1 MKKEKIGLGFSSS
14 QNTEFCFLGRQ
25 YCSQRTVICN
35 FAVSWANLSYQSQ
48 KTPSPEAITQH
59 PKSHRPPKVRS
70 HPNERCQNLV
80 TDERDRADITWKLK
94 EKGIIHGQKEEKK
107 YCDIYG
113 KEGTEG
119 SRWPTVM
126 EQLSEI
132 PRALEMSA
140 QLYLSTHSLP
150 VTSLTTQL
158 DTEQMPPWTLSLLN
172 LSLHFTST
180 TTSWPIMLGM
190 QTLKPHVCNEETTL
204 LRAWK
209 CNQLIQPRGELTE
222 AGEDPYMP
230 SLLATNSASSKIG
243 RTEHFLLFHAH
254 LLRHSYQ
261 PTQRKACKAQRGAE
275 LPALGTPW
283 RILSRHGLPHP
294 LKPKCAAKTSEG
306 TNTFQDIAGR
316 LCSFHV
322 PRKMSWTP

>member
-1 MKKEKIGLGFSSS
+1 MRDAKTWWQMNE
-14 QNTEFCFLGRQ
+14 TEQ
-25 YCSQRTVICN
+25 T
-35 FAVSWANLSYQSQ
+35 
-48 KTPSPEAITQH
+48 SPE
-59 PKSHRPPKVRS
+59 
-70 HPNERCQNLV
+70 N
-80 TDERDRADITWKLK
+80 LK